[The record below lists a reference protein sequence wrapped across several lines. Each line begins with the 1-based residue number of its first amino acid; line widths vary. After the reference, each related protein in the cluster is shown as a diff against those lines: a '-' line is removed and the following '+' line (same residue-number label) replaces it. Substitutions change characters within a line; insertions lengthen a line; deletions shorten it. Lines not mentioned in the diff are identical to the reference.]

1 MLRPSPIHGT
11 VWVANDDDDDDDD
24 DDEIKSVSPKNM
36 APHCPT
42 LYCAVTSIKYYVF
55 KLYYPI
61 WDISS
66 AIRQT
71 MTRIEY
77 VTLESQQH
85 YLHIGLCS
93 CVHA

>member
-1 MLRPSPIHGT
+1 MLRSTPIHGT
-11 VWVANDDDDDDDD
+11 VWVANDDDDD
-24 DDEIKSVSPKNM
+24 EIKSISPKNM

-42 LYCAVTSIKYYVF
+42 LYCAVTSIKYSVF

-61 WDISS
+61 WDINS

-93 CVHA
+93 CMLDSAVG